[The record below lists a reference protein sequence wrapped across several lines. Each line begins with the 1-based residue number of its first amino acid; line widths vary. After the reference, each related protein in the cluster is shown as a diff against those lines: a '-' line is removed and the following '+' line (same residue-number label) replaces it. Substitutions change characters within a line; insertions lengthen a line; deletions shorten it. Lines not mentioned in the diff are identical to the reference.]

1 MAYYRGDY
9 YIGHG
14 RGDYYKSKGGR
25 AAMRSFGYHG
35 YRRGDPF
42 WGALL
47 KGIGTVA
54 KNLILGPSVPKPTTS
69 QVTMNGSPLANA
81 IQQSFL
87 PAPGGQL
94 MPRPPMMPKPEM
106 IEMSRTAEP
115 KGIRRLNDINLPAD
129 RRRRRRMNPGNV
141 KALRRSIRRVCS
153 FGKLVNSVKGTVR
166 KAAQEIAPV
175 HHRSTALAR
184 RK

>member
-9 YIGHG
+9 YAGHG

-54 KNLILGPSVPKPTTS
+54 KNLILGPSIPKPTTS
-69 QVTMNGSPLANA
+69 QVQMNGSPLATA

-87 PAPGGQL
+87 PAPRMAPNQFP
-94 MPRPPMMPKPEM
+94 MPANFPPRPGTNMRQLP
-106 IEMSRTAEP
+106 
-115 KGIRRLNDINLPAD
+115 DINLPAE
-129 RRRRRRMNPGNV
+129 RATGGRRRRRMNPGNV

-175 HHRSTALAR
+175 HRTTALAR